1 MNKKTHHHKINYP
14 KQKKKKA
21 SERIQASP
29 LQDFPTPPLTEL
41 KWKQD

>member
-1 MNKKTHHHKINYP
+1 MNKKPHHHKINYP
-14 KQKKKKA
+14 KQKKKA

-29 LQDFPTPPLTEL
+29 LHDFPTPPLTEL